1 MSIAVSAAEA
11 GKYIGYFT
19 VTEDNMS
26 FKREG
31 YSRQDILKMGDV
43 VYFMYVRGQLM
54 KIGKAGGATGF
65 QGRANTYS
73 QGRFGD
79 ATNRKILDYMKGL
92 GESEIQVYAISVPRE
107 EVYRQCPITGREVKY
122 SVSMHKE
129 YEAFLTSQFL
139 TEEPKN
145 ELPFCTQLK

>member
-1 MSIAVSAAEA
+1 MSIAVSAAEV
-11 GKYIGYFT
+11 GEYIGYFT
-19 VTEDNMS
+19 VTEDSMAFN
-26 FKREG
+26 REG

-43 VYFMYVRGQLM
+43 VYFMYVQGQLM

-65 QGRANTYS
+65 ECRANTYS
-73 QGRFGD
+73 QGRAGD
-79 ATNRKILDYMKGL
+79 ATNRKILDCMKGL

-139 TEEPKN
+139 NEETEN